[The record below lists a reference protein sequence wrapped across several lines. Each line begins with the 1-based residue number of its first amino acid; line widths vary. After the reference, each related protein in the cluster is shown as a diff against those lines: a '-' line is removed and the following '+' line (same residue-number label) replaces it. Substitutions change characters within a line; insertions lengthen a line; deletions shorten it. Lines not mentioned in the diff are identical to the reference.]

1 MPPKKGSKGKKKANR
16 TSSEEDELIQ
26 LNQIDVQYN
35 PEIVSNLL
43 EDLSSQVE
51 IKCNQIQ
58 KDADF
63 MITSILQA
71 FHLELIKLPSQVK
84 QMSIKRFKEEFGDS
98 LEAVTRGAMVGPLSE
113 RNVNDFSNKNKL
125 NQKVFETPSHHGK
138 HSSNIPST
146 LLRQPKEGE
155 FILSANG
162 SPLGE
167 FTTVKKAPKNTKNL
181 IPPTPGVFVPLSTGE
196 IIDLED
202 VDIENMSQENKAD
215 ALNKMQN
222 VMSNMQALMAKLSQP
237 NKN

>member
-1 MPPKKGSKGKKKANR
+1 MPPKKGSKGKKKVARN
-16 TSSEEDELIQ
+16 SSDEDEITQ

-35 PEIVSNLL
+35 PEIVNNLL
-43 EDLSSQVE
+43 EDLSLQVE
-51 IKCNQIQ
+51 VKCNQIQ

-63 MITSILQA
+63 MITSIQQA

-98 LEAVTRGAMVGPLSE
+98 LEAVTRGAMVGPLTE
-113 RNVNDFSNKNKL
+113 RNINDNSNKNKT
-125 NQKVFETPSHHGK
+125 NHKVFQTPSHHK
-138 HSSNIPST
+138 QHSNVPST
-146 LLRQPKEGE
+146 SLRQPKEGE

-202 VDIENMSQENKAD
+202 ADIENMSQENKAD

-237 NKN
+237 TKI